1 MLRVILISLSLL
13 ASTACSTLNGGGASE
28 SREGNR
34 PGASQL
40 SYSETPIVHQTT
52 GKTLM
57 QKIDRD
63 RWVQLRRGSKNEYV
77 KLYATLGASEWDVA
91 IADAR
96 GILQKNPKDEA
107 ALTVLAIGLAMK
119 KNYSLAAYYAK
130 LLNDYHPG
138 NPEVNNILGLA
149 EMNRPGATYEDYRS
163 AIRQFEKAFNSS
175 ESQVASGMNLA
186 QLHLEM
192 GNLEAARDVFH
203 AVKGRCGDC
212 NEALLGYGIA
222 LARLQSFEKAEE
234 AFEDVLDRDAHN
246 AYALF
251 YLALVAKY
259 GRNDNDA
266 AMQKLST
273 LLQDPEVKNLEI
285 QRKANFLLRRIQAQ
299 VYGKPKDIVSGKPQ
313 KGKKKAPAPLSDVT
327 AEDLEKVINAE

>member
-1 MLRVILISLSLL
+1 MLRLSLISLSLL
-13 ASTACSTLNGGGASE
+13 AVTACTTLSGGSE
-28 SREGNR
+28 KSAAKSR

-40 SYSETPIVHQTT
+40 SLSQTPIVHQTG
-52 GKTLM
+52 GKMLM

-63 RWVQLRRGSKNEYV
+63 RWVQLRSSSKNEYV
-77 KLYATLGASEWDVA
+77 KLYAALGSAEWDVA

-96 GILQKNPKDEA
+96 AYLQKNPKDEA
-107 ALTVLAIGLAMK
+107 ALTVLSIGLGMK
-119 KNYSLAAYYAK
+119 KNYSLSAYYAK

-149 EMNRPGATYEDYRS
+149 EMNRPGATFEDYKT
-163 AIRQFEKAFNSS
+163 AIRYFESAFNSS
-175 ESQVASGMNLA
+175 ESQIASGMNLA

-192 GNLEAARDVFH
+192 GNLEAARDVYH

-212 NEALLGYGIA
+212 NEASLGYGIA
-222 LARLQSFEKAEE
+222 LARMQNFEKAED
-234 AFEDVLDRDAHN
+234 AFEEVLDRDAHN

-266 AMQKLST
+266 AMKKLSV
-273 LLQDPEVKNLEI
+273 LLQDPDVKNLEI

-299 VYGKPKDIVSGKPQ
+299 VYGKPKDIVTN
-313 KGKKKAPAPLSDVT
+313 KGKKKAPMPVADDKAS
-327 AEDLEKVINAE
+327 DLEDVINAE